1 MVYFKFAL
9 LAAYTLTMYILLSS
23 LVWECG
29 ISAGQLL
36 KKDGKL
42 HLEISK

>member
-9 LAAYTLTMYILLSS
+9 LARYTLTVHLSS

-29 ISAGQLL
+29 ISVRQLL
-36 KKDGKL
+36 QKDGKL